1 MKRSHIMMLRMLFWA
16 LNIVIAGV
24 ILLFLYPVFITFRNV
39 HPGLLWQD
47 RSGLAQMVLFE
58 SSLRAFYCIGL
69 IYILVLLNKTIF
81 RILRGYTYDNLN
93 LRYIRRIGCLLL
105 LTPVPSLLTALL
117 LMAGGGIHGGMGV
130 MMFLDGILDYWP
142 YCLLGLGVLALAAIY
157 KKGITYKQE
166 LELTI

>member
-24 ILLFLYPVFITFRNV
+24 ILLFLYPVFLMFRDMHSN
-39 HPGLLWQD
+39 PD
-47 RSGLAQMVLFE
+47 ISGSSGMILFGVC
-58 SSLRAFYCIGL
+58 LRAFYLGGL

-81 RILRGYTYDNLN
+81 RILKGHVYDLFN
-93 LRYIRRIGCLLL
+93 LRNIRRIGYLLL
-105 LTPVPSLLTALL
+105 LAPVPSLLFALL
-117 LMAGGGIHGGMGV
+117 LIAGSKTGGGMGV
-130 MMFLDGILDYWP
+130 MMFLDGILNYWP
-142 YCLLGLGVLALAAIY
+142 YCLLGVGVLIMAVIY